1 MENFGRGLKTINR
14 NDKNWKIITK
24 ISDNLINWFNTRLDS
39 QKELVAWIWIGLKEL
54 SQMKQ
59 RKMKEWD

>member
-24 ISDNLINWFNTRLDS
+24 ISDNLIN
-39 QKELVAWIWIGLKEL
+39 
-54 SQMKQ
+54 
-59 RKMKEWD
+59 